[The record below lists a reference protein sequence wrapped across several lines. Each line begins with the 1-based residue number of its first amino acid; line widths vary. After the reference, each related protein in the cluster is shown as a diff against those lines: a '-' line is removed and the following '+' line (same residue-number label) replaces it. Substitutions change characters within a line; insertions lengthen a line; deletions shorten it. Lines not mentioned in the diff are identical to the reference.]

1 MSVRSGL
8 RTELGPLLKKR
19 LRSHITNFNML
30 LKDDNA
36 VMVNF
41 YNEIDGQLKEFF
53 DKHPELDAEVDVR
66 RIVGEALSPHV
77 GSLEA
82 SAKTL
87 QNLVSSY
94 GEVVKGKML
103 ARDVVVRSK
112 GRATLSMFPP
122 GTRLRV
128 RELRRMDGSLG
139 GVELVVKE

>member
-19 LRSHITNFNML
+19 LRVFFRTLTQNQGDESAYL
-30 LKDDNA
+30 ALC
-36 VMVNF
+36 
-41 YNEIDGQLKEFF
+41 NEIDGQLKEFF
-53 DKHPELDAEVDVR
+53 ERHPELDAEVDVR
-66 RIVGEALSPHV
+66 KVVSEALSPHV

-103 ARDVVVRSK
+103 SSDVVVRSK
-112 GRATLSMFPP
+112 GRATLNMFPP

-128 RELRRMDGSLG
+128 RELRRMDASLG

>member
-8 RTELGPLLKKR
+8 RAELGPLLKKR
-19 LRSHITNFNML
+19 LRSYL
-30 LKDDNA
+30 GLGVVGVGEGA
-36 VMVNF
+36 LANF

-66 RIVGEALSPHV
+66 KTVSEALGPHV

-103 ARDVVVRSK
+103 SRDVVVRSK

-128 RELRRMDGSLG
+128 TELRRGNGSLG
-139 GVELVVKE
+139 GVQLIVKE

>member
-8 RTELGPLLKKR
+8 RAELGPLLKKR
-19 LRSHITNFNML
+19 LRVFFRTLTQNQGDESAYL
-30 LKDDNA
+30 ALC
-36 VMVNF
+36 
-41 YNEIDGQLKEFF
+41 NEIDGQLAEFF
-53 DKHPELDAEVDVR
+53 GKHPELDAEVDVR
-66 RIVGEALSPHV
+66 KTVNEALSPHV

-87 QNLVSSY
+87 QNMISSY
-94 GEVVKGKML
+94 GDVVKGKML
-103 ARDVVVRSK
+103 SRDVVVRSK
-112 GRATLSMFPP
+112 GRATLSMFLP

>member
-19 LRSHITNFNML
+19 LRVFFRTLTQNQGDESAYL
-30 LKDDNA
+30 ALC
-36 VMVNF
+36 
-41 YNEIDGQLKEFF
+41 NEIDGQLKEFF
-53 DKHPELDAEVDVR
+53 ERHPELDAEVDVR
-66 RIVGEALSPHV
+66 KVVSEALSPHV

-103 ARDVVVRSK
+103 SRDVVVRSK
-112 GRATLSMFPP
+112 GRATLNMFPP

-128 RELRRMDGSLG
+128 RELRRGDGSLG